1 MSVISSRLI
10 IFFGLGLLLSLAV
23 IAVVIVLIVYFANK
37 KHGCILIVNEFQN
50 MAALQHLVDFKRD
63 FIGQISQAES
73 V

>member
-1 MSVISSRLI
+1 MIDSSKDK
-10 IFFGLGLLLSLAV
+10 IFADTRKLKLSG
-23 IAVVIVLIVYFANK
+23 VYFANK

>member
-1 MSVISSRLI
+1 MFADTRKLK
-10 IFFGLGLLLSLAV
+10 LSG
-23 IAVVIVLIVYFANK
+23 VYFANK

-63 FIGQISQAES
+63 FIGQISQAQS